1 MSLLINPN
9 RRSVL
14 TTLAAT
20 ALPAS
25 VWAQAPAKKRT
36 KLVLAGPPAS
46 VSNALTRIVDSGA
59 LAAWAD
65 QVQFTPWTT
74 PDQLRALTL
83 DGAADFIA
91 TPSNV
96 AANLFNRGVP
106 LTLLNIGTWGNLW
119 MVSRA
124 PDKKTLA
131 DFKGE
136 EIAMPFRADMPDIL
150 FQLLAE
156 KQGLNPQRDFRLRY
170 VATPLEAMQ
179 QLVMRQVDHALLA
192 EPAVS
197 MALRKTQSFP
207 GNVVAPTLH
216 RSVDLQKEWGR
227 VLQRPPLIPQAGIA
241 ALGETRHD
249 APLLAAFQAA
259 YADAQQWCASQ
270 PEACGQSM
278 AKHSGGLL
286 LPEAVADGIRAAP
299 KHLASARQAR
309 AELEFFYGLL
319 LQRQPALVGG
329 KLPDAAFYGG
339 VV

>member
-1 MSLLINPN
+1 MTTFHHLN

-14 TTLAAT
+14 ATLAAT
-20 ALPAS
+20 ALPTTL
-25 VWAQAPAKKRT
+25 WAQAPAKRRA

-46 VSNALTRIVDSGA
+46 VSNALVQMVDSGA
-59 LAAWAD
+59 LAPWAE
-65 QVQFTPWTT
+65 QVQFLPWTT

-83 DGAADFIA
+83 EGAADFIA

-96 AANLFNRGVP
+96 AANLYNRGVP

-119 MVSRA
+119 MVSRS

-150 FQLLAE
+150 FQLLVE
-156 KQGLNPQRDFRLRY
+156 KQGLNAQRDFRLRY
-170 VATPLEAMQ
+170 VATPQDAMQ
-179 QLVMRQVDHALLA
+179 QLVLRQVDHALLA

-207 GNVVAPTLH
+207 LSAVAPTLY
-216 RSVDLQKEWGR
+216 RSVDLQQEWGR
-227 VLQRPPLIPQAGIA
+227 VLQRAPRIPQAGIA
-241 ALGETRHD
+241 ALGPARHD
-249 APLLAAFQAA
+249 APLMAAVEAA
-259 YADAQQWCASQ
+259 YAQAQQDCARQ
-270 PEACGQSM
+270 PEVCGQAM
-278 AKHSGGLL
+278 ARHSKGLL

-309 AELEFFYGLL
+309 PELEFFYGLL

-329 KLPDAAFYGG
+329 KLPAETFYGG
-339 VV
+339 SA

>member
-1 MSLLINPN
+1 MTALSNLN
-9 RRSVL
+9 RRTL
-14 TTLAAT
+14 LATLATT
-20 ALPAS
+20 ALPS
-25 VWAQAPAKKRT
+25 TLWAQTPAKKRA

-96 AANLFNRGVP
+96 AANLYNRGVP

-119 MVSRA
+119 MVSRS

-136 EIAMPFRADMPDIL
+136 EIAMPFRSDMPDIL

-156 KQGLNPQRDFRLRY
+156 KQGLSPQRDFRLRY

-207 GNVVAPTLH
+207 GNLVAPTLH

-241 ALGETRHD
+241 ALGEARND
-249 APLLAAFQAA
+249 PALLAAFQTA

-339 VV
+339 AA